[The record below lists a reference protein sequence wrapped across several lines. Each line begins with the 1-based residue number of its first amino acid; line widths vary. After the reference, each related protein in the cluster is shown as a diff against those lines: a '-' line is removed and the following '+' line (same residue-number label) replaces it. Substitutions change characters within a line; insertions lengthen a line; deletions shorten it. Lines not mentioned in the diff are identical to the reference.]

1 MGECLCQFVC
11 FIQENGRMEKGE
23 ESRGCV
29 LMNYYLPNVMHV
41 RHFHQAVAFLYDVL
55 RLLSLLLCLL
65 RRLQVGV
72 VAPVGLRWG

>member
-1 MGECLCQFVC
+1 
-11 FIQENGRMEKGE
+11 MEKGE
-23 ESRGCV
+23 ESWGCV

-41 RHFHQAVAFLYDVL
+41 RYFHQAVAFLHDVL